1 MRYLLDTSALL
12 AHYRQ
17 EDGWQEVQALFET
30 DEADLIA
37 ASVSLTEFGRR
48 LRELG
53 ANETEAEE
61 VLSAY
66 QLLFTEIASVDVAV
80 ARAAFVL
87 GSRTPRRLPLVDA
100 LIAAVAPVGAP
111 GIGGVG
117 GVGRA
122 EDWRGVG
129 PVKRGVGQ
137 GDVGHGTTVVGRAM
151 GHLCVSQV
159 CSVKIRG

>member
-100 LIAAVAPVGAP
+100 LIAAVAQARAAVLVHRDEHMRSIPPELVHQQDLTTPASGRISGNDA
-111 GIGGVG
+111 GI
-117 GVGRA
+117 
-122 EDWRGVG
+122 
-129 PVKRGVGQ
+129 
-137 GDVGHGTTVVGRAM
+137 
-151 GHLCVSQV
+151 
-159 CSVKIRG
+159 